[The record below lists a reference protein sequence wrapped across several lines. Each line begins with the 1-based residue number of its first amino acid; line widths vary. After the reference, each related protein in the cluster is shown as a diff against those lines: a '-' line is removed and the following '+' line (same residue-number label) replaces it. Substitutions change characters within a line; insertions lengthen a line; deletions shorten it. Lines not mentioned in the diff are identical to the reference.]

1 MAPLAKEGMVY
12 AVDIQQEMLDAME
25 SVKRD
30 QAITNIQLIQGEE
43 QTSNLP
49 LHKIDKILLVDV
61 YHEFS
66 YPKEML
72 QSMHASLKEN
82 GTIFLIEYRME
93 DPQVPIKTIHKMTET
108 QARKEFEANGFELV
122 ENVDNLPW
130 QHCMIFRKK

>member
-1 MAPLAKEGMVY
+1 
-12 AVDIQQEMLDAME
+12 
-25 SVKRD
+25 
-30 QAITNIQLIQGEE
+30 
-43 QTSNLP
+43 
-49 LHKIDKILLVDV
+49 
-61 YHEFS
+61 
-66 YPKEML
+66 
-72 QSMHASLKEN
+72 MHASLKEN